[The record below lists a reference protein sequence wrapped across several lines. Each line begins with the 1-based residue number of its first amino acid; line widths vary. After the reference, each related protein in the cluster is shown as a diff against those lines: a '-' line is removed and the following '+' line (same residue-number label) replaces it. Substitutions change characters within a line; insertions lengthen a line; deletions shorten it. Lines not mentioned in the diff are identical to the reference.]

1 LIPFV
6 AKTEEDL
13 DEAVSMLLKAAGGER
28 KKIALTG
35 DLGAGKTT
43 FVRAFCRRFK
53 VREQVTSPTF
63 TIANEYSYQDE
74 KGQEHLIYHL
84 DLYRLKNVKEAYDI
98 GITNYLDDENYCLI
112 EWPEIV
118 REMLPENIVWVK
130 ISILPDASRKLLFL
144 GFEMK

>member
-13 DEAVSMLLKAAGGER
+13 DEAVSMLLKAAGER